1 MSTALVTG
9 TSSGIGLAT
18 AVSLA
23 RAGHVVAAT
32 MRNLDRAGDLRK
44 IAADEQLPIDI
55 AALDVDDDASVRE
68 AFATIAARHGPID
81 VLVNNAGVPGGGAIE
96 ETPVESF
103 REVME
108 TNYFGALRCMKEVV
122 PGMRQRRRGTIVN
135 VTSVAGRTA
144 TAPMASYAASK
155 WALEA
160 LSECLAQEMRAF
172 NVRVAIVEPGVIA
185 TPIFGKGRSSAPD
198 SPYPHGRRLR
208 ALFAAA
214 LANPTPPSLVG
225 DLIRDIVNGDSWQ
238 LRYPAGPDAAPMLKG
253 RAMKSDEQ
261 VVEEAGASDEA
272 FLARMKRDFGL
283 DLKL

>member
-1 MSTALVTG
+1 
-9 TSSGIGLAT
+9 
-18 AVSLA
+18 
-23 RAGHVVAAT
+23 
-32 MRNLDRAGDLRK
+32 
-44 IAADEQLPIDI
+44 
-55 AALDVDDDASVRE
+55 
-68 AFATIAARHGPID
+68 
-81 VLVNNAGVPGGGAIE
+81 
-96 ETPVESF
+96 
-103 REVME
+103 
-108 TNYFGALRCMKEVV
+108 
-122 PGMRQRRRGTIVN
+122 MRQRRRGTIVN

-172 NVRVAIVEPGVIA
+172 NVRVAIIEPGVIA
-185 TPIFGKGRSSAPD
+185 TSIFGKGRPPPPD
-198 SPYPHGRRLR
+198 SPYPHGRRLN
-208 ALFAAA
+208 ALFAAR

-238 LRYPAGPDAAPMLKG
+238 LRYPAGPDAVPLLKT

-272 FLARMKRDFGL
+272 FLARIKRDFGL

>member
-1 MSTALVTG
+1 
-9 TSSGIGLAT
+9 
-18 AVSLA
+18 
-23 RAGHVVAAT
+23 
-32 MRNLDRAGDLRK
+32 
-44 IAADEQLPIDI
+44 
-55 AALDVDDDASVRE
+55 
-68 AFATIAARHGPID
+68 
-81 VLVNNAGVPGGGAIE
+81 
-96 ETPVESF
+96 
-103 REVME
+103 ME
-108 TNYFGALRCMKEVV
+108 TNYFGALRCIKEVV

-135 VTSVAGRTA
+135 VTSIAGRTA

-160 LSECLAQEMRAF
+160 PE
-172 NVRVAIVEPGVIA
+172 RVPRPGNA
-185 TPIFGKGRSSAPD
+185 RPSTSASRSSSPASSRLRYSARAGLPDPD

-208 ALFAAA
+208 ALFAAR

-238 LRYPAGPDAAPMLKG
+238 LRYPAGPDAAPILKG